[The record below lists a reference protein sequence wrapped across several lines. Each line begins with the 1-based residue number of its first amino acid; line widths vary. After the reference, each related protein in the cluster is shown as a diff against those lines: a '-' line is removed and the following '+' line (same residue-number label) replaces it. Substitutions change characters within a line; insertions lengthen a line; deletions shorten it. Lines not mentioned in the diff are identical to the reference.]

1 MKKKAMK
8 KLSNDSVNKNMK
20 ASPAPKADNLKS
32 KGLSKANPKAKG
44 NCK

>member
-20 ASPAPKADNLKS
+20 SAPAPKADNLKS

-44 NCK
+44 NGK